1 MALKLTFQMLFIM
14 LREFNQLEIEFIVED
29 MMLKQVV
36 QLKKMISSYFEY
48 YKLNYRIKNEKI
60 GNVNYQN
67 LEKQVTQIFI
77 PIDQLHLYIKEISF
91 EKSFGNQLFDRFKSE
106 IVEYSWI
113 QHIHTLIKMSGE
125 VREF

>member
-48 YKLNYRIKNEKI
+48 YKLNYRIKMRKMEMLIIKI
-60 GNVNYQN
+60 
-67 LEKQVTQIFI
+67 
-77 PIDQLHLYIKEISF
+77 
-91 EKSFGNQLFDRFKSE
+91 
-106 IVEYSWI
+106 
-113 QHIHTLIKMSGE
+113 
-125 VREF
+125 

>member
-1 MALKLTFQMLFIM
+1 
-14 LREFNQLEIEFIVED
+14 

-67 LEKQVTQIFI
+67 LENK
-77 PIDQLHLYIKEISF
+77 
-91 EKSFGNQLFDRFKSE
+91 
-106 IVEYSWI
+106 
-113 QHIHTLIKMSGE
+113 
-125 VREF
+125 